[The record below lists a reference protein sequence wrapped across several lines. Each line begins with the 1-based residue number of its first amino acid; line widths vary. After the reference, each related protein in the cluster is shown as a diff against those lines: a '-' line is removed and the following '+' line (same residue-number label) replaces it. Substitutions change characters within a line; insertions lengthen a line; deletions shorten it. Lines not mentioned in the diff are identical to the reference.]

1 MNECGFEELLFVGYF
16 FYIFY
21 LFIYLQRYTTV
32 PNRAIR
38 INNYFIIWVSI
49 FYLLYKGYT
58 IWYYF
63 IKIICLSFFSLDDI
77 DIIDYVQQ
85 YKYRK
90 NNGFSFSFRF

>member
-16 FYIFY
+16 FY
-21 LFIYLQRYTTV
+21 IYLQRYTTV

-77 DIIDYVQQ
+77 DIILRTAV
-85 YKYRK
+85 
-90 NNGFSFSFRF
+90 

>member
-1 MNECGFEELLFVGYF
+1 M
-16 FYIFY
+16 
-21 LFIYLQRYTTV
+21 

-38 INNYFIIWVSI
+38 INNYFFIIWVSI